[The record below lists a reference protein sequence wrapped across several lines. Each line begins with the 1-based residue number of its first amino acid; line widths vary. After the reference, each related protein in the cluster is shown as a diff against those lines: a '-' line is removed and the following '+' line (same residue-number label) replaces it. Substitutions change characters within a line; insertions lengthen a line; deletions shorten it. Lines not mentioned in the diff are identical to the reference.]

1 MSVTGQ
7 FLFQTYQDWGFRMR
21 FLKKVITTAL
31 AAAGYRLNRLSE
43 PRVSFENFA
52 NLAQAYEQRINES
65 TEQASSLPANEL
77 RPKLLSRLLGTPPS
91 EAYFI
96 IQALAQCRNLDGD
109 VCEFGVAQGETS
121 AVIANEI
128 AKSTT
133 KNLHLFDSFEGLPKP
148 TEKDQLK
155 DDIYALGS
163 LDAYT
168 GLMSYPEDMV
178 RARME
183 AIAFPAQRYVV
194 HKGFIEQLIHN
205 DKNLPDAVCFAYVD
219 FDFYEPIKIA
229 LEYLHKVMPSGAMIV
244 VDDYNF
250 FSTGAKTAVDE
261 FVAEQNSKGITYECL
276 VPDSRYGYFAVLTKR
291 R

>member
-1 MSVTGQ
+1 
-7 FLFQTYQDWGFRMR
+7 MR
-21 FLKKVITTAL
+21 ILKKVITTTL

-43 PRVSFENFA
+43 PRVSLENFA

-65 TEQASSLPANEL
+65 IDQVSSLLANEL

-96 IQALAQCRNLDGD
+96 IQALAQCRNLYGD

-128 AKSTT
+128 AKSTN

-183 AIAFPAQRYVV
+183 AISFPAQRYVI
-194 HKGFIEQLIHN
+194 HKGFIEKLIHN
-205 DKNLPDAVCFAYVD
+205 DKNLPEAVCFAYVD

-261 FVAEQNSKGITYECL
+261 FVAEQNSKGIIYECL
-276 VPDSRYGYFAVLTKR
+276 VPDTRYGYFAVLTKR